1 VWDGRGTPR
10 SCVVQPEI
18 MVDEEGWR
26 RGKELIRDEEEAAKR
41 REEEDS
47 S

>member
-1 VWDGRGTPR
+1 
-10 SCVVQPEI
+10 VVQPEI
-18 MVDEEGWR
+18 MVDEEG
-26 RGKELIRDEEEAAKR
+26 LIRDEEEAAKR